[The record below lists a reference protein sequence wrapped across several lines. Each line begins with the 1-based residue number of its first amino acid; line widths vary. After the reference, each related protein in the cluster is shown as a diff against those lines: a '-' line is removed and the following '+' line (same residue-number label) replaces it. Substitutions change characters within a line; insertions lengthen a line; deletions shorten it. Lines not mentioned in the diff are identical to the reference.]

1 MQPSK
6 RNDDKSTVPAAHL
19 PIRPKCHHPSQHM
32 EHSIRN
38 RISNIQRQL
47 PKPLQEAVAY
57 TYICVYI
64 YMDIYIHIFIGFRN
78 YSHVLHFKKY
88 IVWTVTEPSLFF
100 GSKHVCILRL
110 YTTEYSHTICLRP
123 WLHFRWIARLL
134 AVLDQAS
141 HLAFADYIC
150 SCCMMSSEILMFSA
164 CSIASKWA
172 QISSVVATD

>member
-1 MQPSK
+1 M
-6 RNDDKSTVPAAHL
+6 
-19 PIRPKCHHPSQHM
+19 
-32 EHSIRN
+32 
-38 RISNIQRQL
+38 
-47 PKPLQEAVAY
+47 
-57 TYICVYI
+57 
-64 YMDIYIHIFIGFRN
+64 
-78 YSHVLHFKKY
+78 
-88 IVWTVTEPSLFF
+88 TEPSLFF

-164 CSIASKWA
+164 CSSK
-172 QISSVVATD
+172 QVSSNFFCCGHRLSLAAIPRETWKGFHSCAPILHSCSVARQHPALSDLIRPRHTF